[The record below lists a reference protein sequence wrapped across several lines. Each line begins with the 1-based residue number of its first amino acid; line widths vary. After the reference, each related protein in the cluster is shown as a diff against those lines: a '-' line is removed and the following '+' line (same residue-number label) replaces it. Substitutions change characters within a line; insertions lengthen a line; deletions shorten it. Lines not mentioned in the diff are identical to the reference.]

1 MNNTTLS
8 PALSWN
14 TRLTTAFAEGELYV
28 HQLGEALAS
37 PHLIAWNDSLA
48 QELGVAH
55 LPAQLGEPALCQAFT
70 GETALP
76 HSQPASFVYSG
87 HQFGHYVPRLGDGRA
102 LWLGELASG
111 WELQLKGSGLTPFSR
126 MGDGKAVLR
135 SSVREYVASEAM
147 HALGIPTTRALCLV
161 GSTTPVQRET
171 VETAAVVTRVARS
184 FLRFGTVEYL
194 HHTQQHAVLERLL
207 VYVMTH
213 YYPHALAEVGLPAQ
227 VAELYKQVCQR
238 TGELVAHWQAVG
250 FAHGVL
256 NTDNMSLL
264 GDTLDYG
271 PYGFMEAFNPAF
283 ICNHSD
289 HEGRYAFNQQPSI
302 GAWNLSALGRAMSP
316 WLTDDTFKTGQQA
329 YTASLTATFHNLMAK
344 KLGLPTVSPELL
356 KPLFV
361 AMTQGQVELTRW
373 FRWLSTYEAGQS
385 PDTFKQGLTNVPSM
399 TEWLALYNAAL
410 AQSDTPTPLRH
421 EAMQAVNPLY
431 VCRNY
436 MAQEAIDGLQR
447 DDDTVFKRLLAVLN
461 SPYTSHPHA
470 EAWEGEPP
478 LWAGGLCV
486 SCSS

>member
-1 MNNTTLS
+1 MTPPTLS

-14 TRLTTAFAEGELYV
+14 PRLTTVFAEGELYV

-37 PHLIAWNDSLA
+37 PHLIAWNDTLA
-48 QELGVAH
+48 QELGLAH
-55 LPAQLGEPALCQAFT
+55 LPTQLGEAALCQAFT

-76 HSQPASFVYSG
+76 ASNPASFVYSG

-161 GSTTPVQRET
+161 GSTTPVQRES

-184 FLRFGTVEYL
+184 FLRFGTMEYFY
-194 HHTQQHAVLERLL
+194 HTQQHTVLERLL

-213 YYPHALAEVGLPAQ
+213 YYPATLAEVGLPAQ
-227 VAELYKQVCQR
+227 VSALYRSVCER
-238 TGELVAHWQAVG
+238 TGALVAHWQAVG

-271 PYGFMEAFNPAF
+271 PYGFMETFNPAF

-302 GAWNLSALGRAMSP
+302 GVWNLSALGRALSP
-316 WLTDDTFKTGQQA
+316 WLSDDTFKAGQQA
-329 YTASLTATFHNLMAK
+329 YTATLTSTFHGLMAK
-344 KLGLPTVSPELL
+344 KLGLPSVSPDLL

-361 AMTQGQVELTRW
+361 AMTHGQVDMTRW
-373 FRWLSTYEAGQS
+373 FGWLSTYEAGQS
-385 PDTFKQGLTNVPSM
+385 PDTFKQGLANLPSV
-399 TEWLALYNAAL
+399 TDWLTLYDAAL
-410 AQSDTPTPLRH
+410 AQSDTPTPQRH
-421 EAMQAVNPLY
+421 NAMQAVNPIY

-436 MAQEAIDGLQR
+436 MAQEAIDGLQQG
-447 DDDTVFKRLLAVLN
+447 DATVFKRLLAVLQA
-461 SPYTSHPHA
+461 PYTLHPHA
-470 EAWEGEPP
+470 EAWAGEPP